1 MFLNFF
7 RSNMLSFNL
16 LQKLNA
22 NGSACRFVRR
32 NISASS
38 VLMAN
43 VSDPIQ
49 KLFLDKIRE
58 YKGQFD
64 TKSFD
69 PSIDK
74 GYKADLEK
82 IARQFNIAPGEDPTK
97 FPAIKFDEPKVD
109 PQV

>member
-1 MFLNFF
+1 MQSL
-7 RSNMLSFNL
+7 NMLR
-16 LQKLNA
+16 KLNVA
-22 NGSACRFVRR
+22 GIAGRFVRR

-38 VLMAN
+38 VLMAK

-49 KLFLDKIRE
+49 QLFLDKIKE
-58 YKGQFD
+58 YKGKFD
-64 TKSFD
+64 TKTFD

-82 IARQFNIAPGEDPTK
+82 IAKQYSIGTNEEPTK

>member
-1 MFLNFF
+1 M
-7 RSNMLSFNL
+7 
-16 LQKLNA
+16 QKLNA
-22 NGSACRFVRR
+22 NGSVCRFVRR
-32 NISASS
+32 NISSSS

-58 YKGQFD
+58 YKGKFD
-64 TKSFD
+64 SKTFD

-82 IARQFNIAPGEDPTK
+82 IGKQFSIGPNEDPTK
-97 FPAIKFDEPKVD
+97 FPAIKFDEVKVD

>member
-1 MFLNFF
+1 
-7 RSNMLSFNL
+7 MLSFNL

-22 NGSACRFVRR
+22 NGSACRFIRR

-74 GYKADLEK
+74 GYKGDLEK
-82 IARQFNIAPGEDPTK
+82 IAKQYNIVSGEDPTK
-97 FPAIKFDEPKVD
+97 FPTIKFDEPKVD

>member
-1 MFLNFF
+1 MTLNVF
-7 RSNMLSFNL
+7 RSIMLSFNL

-22 NGSACRFVRR
+22 NGSICRFIRR

-38 VLMAN
+38 VLMNEA
-43 VSDPIQ
+43 DPIQ
-49 KLFLDKIRE
+49 KLFLEKIRE
-58 YKGQFD
+58 YKGQYESK
-64 TKSFD
+64 TFD

-82 IARQFNIAPGEDPTK
+82 IAKQYNIAPGEDPTK
-97 FPAIKFDEPKVD
+97 FPTIKFEEPKVD